1 MVEPLILQ
9 DIQKWLDLEYYN
21 NVEIYYNSKNYYIIT
36 RLPDP
41 IVINFILNE
50 LPSISKYSVN
60 FWYKGRSDGYK
71 IFYYDIENFKLS
83 SIRFY
88 FKGYTRLFTIKIG
101 DKFEFSTMHG
111 KNPIQQKE
119 PIQCISEF
127 YTQLK
132 DFINENTNHSKKLQV
147 DEYFIKLIQ
156 SEAVAYRL
164 KDFEDPINEEIVIE
178 I

>member
-1 MVEPLILQ
+1 MVEPLILR
-9 DIQKWLDLEYYN
+9 DIQKWLDLDYYN
-21 NVEIYYNSKNYYIIT
+21 NVEIYYNRKNYYIIT

-41 IVINFILNE
+41 FVINFVLNE
-50 LPSISKYSVN
+50 LPSISEYSVN
-60 FWYKGRSDGYK
+60 FWYKGGSDGYK
-71 IFYYDIENFKLS
+71 IFHYDIENFKLF
-83 SIRFY
+83 SICFY
-88 FKGYTRLFTIKIG
+88 FKGYTHSFRIIME

-111 KNPIQQKE
+111 KDPKRKRE

-132 DFINENTNHSKKLQV
+132 DFINENTNHPKKLQV
-147 DEYFIKLIQ
+147 DEYFIKIIQ

-164 KDFEDPINEEIVIE
+164 KDFGNPINEEIVIE